1 MKNIIEKIK
10 QYKNHLIIGLAILI
24 AFGIGL
30 SLSSTHTVIV
40 EKEVIKTVEKNVGV
54 TQTQY
59 DASQNA
65 LANQIS
71 KTKQCQL
78 AASELAYIY
87 AQLLAIT
94 TDLANGDLVGANN
107 KLNSSTNSKS
117 ALDQASICAKS

>member
-1 MKNIIEKIK
+1 MINKIK
-10 QYKNHLIIGLAILI
+10 QYKKQLIVTLAILF
-24 AFGIGL
+24 AFGIGT
-30 SLSSTHTVIV
+30 SVHKTETKIV

-59 DASQNA
+59 NASQNA

-94 TDLANGDLVGANN
+94 SDLANGDLVGANN
-107 KLNSSTNSKS
+107 KLNSSTSSKS

>member
-1 MKNIIEKIK
+1 MINKIK
-10 QYKNHLIIGLAILI
+10 QYKKQLIVTLAILL
-24 AFGIGL
+24 AFSIGTL
-30 SLSSTHTVIV
+30 IPKTKTV
-40 EKEVIKTVEKNVGV
+40 EKEVVKTIEKNVGV
-54 TQTQY
+54 PQTQY

-94 TDLANGDLVGANN
+94 SDLANGDLVGANN
-107 KLNSSTNSKS
+107 KLNSSTSSKS